1 MTQDRDSSQDPPQPG
16 DGDHES
22 HGGHDDGA
30 NAAQTVIARFGGI
43 RPMATKLGVAVS
55 TVQGWKNRGAIPLSR
70 HDEILDAAAHHG
82 IDLDLEL
89 LEASRDTAAEH
100 AEADSGEPEAPEPTP
115 SFGPTAEPEPEPA
128 TEHPDEHID
137 PETGQPETEEELQAV
152 RSAAAAA
159 AASAAEM
166 PEGEEAGPATPAPP
180 PPQPRPV
187 GWVPGML
194 LGAAIVVVVA
204 GGTIVLRDTWLPL
217 VTGQGDAAPTGAAKQ
232 LAELQ
237 QRVDRIDTVID
248 RAEGLRGEFTDLQ
261 QQVQDRVA
269 KLDQQVQDVAGR
281 EIVAPERVA
290 ELSQRVDSATDET
303 AELAGRLD
311 NATTRL
317 ETAVGRIDSLAKRVD
332 TLSGRVQ
339 TVENQAADTE
349 SVQKLSS
356 RVAAVD
362 EQLAGMES
370 LRQRMEN
377 RANVEDV
384 ARTAAASQVA
394 RIMVVTELR
403 DALRFKAPFDA
414 ELQAARDV
422 LPADAAAQA
431 QLERLAERAAEGIPT
446 QEQLAARYNDAAR
459 NAVGAA
465 ASGEDGGLLGGVM
478 RRLNNVISVRPV
490 DPGAGGSGPTAILAQ
505 AQGQLEAGDLAG
517 AVAAL
522 DKLSGKPAEAMAPW
536 LADARA
542 RVAATEA
549 VAALGGWLQQ
559 NARALQKATS
569 AKQAAGDGGDG

>member
-1 MTQDRDSSQDPPQPG
+1 MTQDRDPSQDPPQPG

-82 IDLDLEL
+82 IELDPEL

-100 AEADSGEPEAPEPTP
+100 AEAESAEPEPTP
-115 SFGPTAEPEPEPA
+115 SFGPTAETEPEPA
-128 TEHPDEHID
+128 AAHPDEFID

-159 AASAAEM
+159 AASAAEI
-166 PEGEEAGPATPAPP
+166 PDGEEAGPATPAPP

-194 LGAAIVVVVA
+194 LGAAIVIVVA

-217 VTGQGDAAPTGAAKQ
+217 VTGQGDAAPSGAAKQ

-237 QRVDRIDTVID
+237 QRVDRVDTVID

-261 QQVQDRVA
+261 QQVQERVG
-269 KLDQQVQDVAGR
+269 KLDQQVQDLAGR
-281 EIVAPERVA
+281 EVVSPSRVE
-290 ELSQRVDSATDET
+290 ELSQRVESATDE
-303 AELAGRLD
+303 AGELASRLD

-317 ETAVGRIDSLAKRVD
+317 ETAVGRIDSLAERVD

-362 EQLAGMES
+362 EQLAGMET

-377 RANVEDV
+377 RANVEEV

-403 DALRFKAPFDA
+403 DALRFKAPFEA

-422 LPADAAAQA
+422 LPADAPAQA
-431 QLERLAERAAEGIPT
+431 QLEKLADRAGEGIPT
-446 QEQLAARYNDAAR
+446 REQLAARYNDAAR
-459 NAVGAA
+459 DAVGAA
-465 ASGEDGGLLGGVM
+465 ASGEDGGLLGGVL

-490 DPGAGGSGPTAILAQ
+490 EPDAGGSGPTGILARAQ
-505 AQGQLEAGDLAG
+505 AQLEAGDLEG
-517 AVAAL
+517 AVTAL
-522 DKLSGKPAEAMAPW
+522 EKLSGKPAEAMAPW

-542 RVAATEA
+542 RVAANEA
-549 VAALGGWLQQ
+549 VAALGGWLQT
-559 NARALQKATS
+559 NARALQQATS
-569 AKQAAGDGGDG
+569 AKQADGQGSGG